1 MTNSQRL
8 SVRLSEIRQRLNEVA
23 GLEGDAFTDE
33 IRQES
38 DKLQTEFTAKE
49 TQYRAAVTAEGDTEK
64 ALAGDESKESRQR
77 RELSD
82 QSDMGRIYA
91 AVFEH
96 RQVDG
101 REREMQTEFGLA
113 SNQVPEM
120 LSMVRTEHRAITP
133 APGNVGQTQ
142 AEIIPYVFPQSVA
155 AFLGVAMPTVAPGSA
170 VFPVLTKKLD
180 VRTPAESGAATETT
194 GTFAAQVLSP
204 ARIQA
209 AFFYSREDR
218 ARFAGMDQSLRQN
231 LSAGLSDGLDQQVVN
246 GDNGLLE
253 GTNLPN
259 HNVST
264 ETSYALYRSQLGYG
278 RVDGRFAAGIGD
290 VRLVMGAATY
300 GHAAG
305 EFRSNNAG
313 DRAALEDL
321 MAVTAGVRVSAH
333 VPAVAS
339 NKQNAIV
346 RLGMARDMVVP
357 IWEGISLIPDEITG
371 AKKGEISIT
380 AVMLHAVKILRA
392 DGFYK
397 QQTPARL

>member
-1 MTNSQRL
+1 MTILQKL
-8 SVRLSEIRQRLNEVA
+8 QLKQSEIRESINSLLGNDSRSETEQGELEKLTGEAQGLEVA
-23 GLEGDAFTDE
+23 LRAAIVASPDPD
-33 IRQES
+33 
-38 DKLQTEFTAKE
+38 E
-49 TQYRAAVTAEGDTEK
+49 TQTVETEDAEI
-64 ALAGDESKESRQR
+64 RQR

-82 QSDMGRIYA
+82 QSDLARIYA
-91 AVFEH
+91 AVIEH

-101 REREMQTEFGLA
+101 RERELQTEFGLTG
-113 SNQVPEM
+113 NQIP
-120 LSMVRTEHRAITP
+120 LSMLRGEEHRAVTP

-142 AEIIPYVFPQSVA
+142 SEIIPYVFPQSVA
-155 AFLGVAMPTVAPGSA
+155 AFLMVDMPTVGVGEA

-194 GTFAAQVLSP
+194 GSFSAEVLSP
-204 ARIQA
+204 ARLQA

-218 ARFAGMDQSLRQN
+218 ARFAGMDASLRLN
-231 LSAGLSDGLDQQVVN
+231 LSAGLADGLDQQVIA
-246 GDNGLLE
+246 GGEGLLD

-264 ETSYALYRSQLGYG
+264 ETTYALYRSQLGYG
-278 RVDGRFAAGIGD
+278 RVDGRYSSSIADI
-290 VRLVMGAATY
+290 RLVMGSATY

-321 MAVTAGVRVSAH
+321 SSATGGVRVSAH

-339 NKQNAIV
+339 NKQNVII

-380 AVMLHAVKILRA
+380 AVMLHAVKIIRA
-392 DGFYK
+392 AGFFK
-397 QQTPARL
+397 QQTQHA